1 MVVLDAW
8 PVVEYY
14 EGNDP
19 SAAEVEGLLD
29 DDSVTVVMSSVNVA
43 EVYSAV
49 ASNAENFYK
58 ALAFM
63 RDLREVV
70 LVLEPTFE
78 IAELAALL
86 KHCYHMSL
94 GDSFAAATSIAF
106 SSGQWPWPAD
116 EQTHEE
122 PESYIEL
129 WTGDLELLCAN
140 RVWRVRDLRTPAQ
153 QQGHASAISRGSKK
167 VGLRTNAQTGW
178 SMLRHPSGMVYA
190 AQDSIQFAMRE
201 EEA

>member
-1 MVVLDAW
+1 MSAVSLVVLDAW

-19 SAAEVEGLLD
+19 SAAAVEGLLE
-29 DDSVTVVMSSVNVA
+29 DDSVAAVMSSVNVA

-49 ASNAENFYK
+49 ASNVENFYK
-58 ALAFM
+58 ALVFM

-70 LVLEPTFE
+70 SVLEPTFE

-106 SSGQWPWPAD
+106 SSGPWPWTAD
-116 EQTHEE
+116 GQPGEE
-122 PESYIEL
+122 PESYIEM
-129 WTGDLELLCAN
+129 WTGDSELVCAN

-167 VGLRTNAQTGW
+167 VGLRANARTGW

-190 AQDSIQFAMRE
+190 AQGSVETAP
-201 EEA
+201 

>member
-1 MVVLDAW
+1 MVLDAW

-19 SAAEVEGLLD
+19 SAAGVEGLLD
-29 DDSVTVVMSSVNVA
+29 DDSVAVVMSSVNVA

-49 ASNAENFYK
+49 ASNAENFHE
-58 ALAFM
+58 ALVFM

-70 LVLEPTFE
+70 SVLEPTFE

-106 SSGQWPWPAD
+106 SSGPWPD
-116 EQTHEE
+116 EQDEE

-129 WTGDLELLCAN
+129 WTGDLELMCAY
-140 RVWRVRDLRTPAQ
+140 RVWRTRDLRTSTQ
-153 QQGHASAISRGSKK
+153 QQRHASAISRGNKS
-167 VGLRTNAQTGW
+167 VGLRTNAHMGL
-178 SMLRHPSGMVYA
+178 SMLRHPSGMVYE
-190 AQDSIQFAMRE
+190 AQRSIQPEMSGEGA
-201 EEA
+201 